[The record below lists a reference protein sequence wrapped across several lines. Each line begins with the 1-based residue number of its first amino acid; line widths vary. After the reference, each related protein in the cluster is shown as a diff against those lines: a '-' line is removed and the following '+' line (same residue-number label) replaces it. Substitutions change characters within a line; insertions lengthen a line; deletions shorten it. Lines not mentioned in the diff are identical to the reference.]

1 MSSETLAGVFRPVRP
16 GRDCSRT
23 VGGEEGKKTP
33 LSVCQQASRMD
44 GGPPLQAKPRSAA
57 SLSLRM
63 SLDPSLERL
72 VSHERLHSR
81 PAFHVTTGV
90 FRTLLAMHVSASAR
104 WSMEHLHTQ
113 MHAACGAPAVVGEM
127 PRDPCVRQT
136 GKAVR
141 GHAWFAAGQPAPLLR
156 PACLQ
161 GAGPVGE
168 DGPHSA
174 YRFFMNRVTM
184 VCMGLGGSGLG
195 AVGSALGTPWW
206 LACAQPAA
214 HEGPGTSPPP
224 DDGAGIPA
232 QSPDGGTSAP

>member
-72 VSHERLHSR
+72 VLHERLHSR

-90 FRTLLAMHVSASAR
+90 FRALLAMHVSASGALEHETPAHPDACRMRRTSSGGGDAQRPLHATDWGSGAGSCVVCCRAAGPSSAASMPAR
-104 WSMEHLHTQ
+104 SRAGGRGWATFRLQIFHESSDNGLFGIGGECSWG
-113 MHAACGAPAVVGEM
+113 CGQRP
-127 PRDPCVRQT
+127 
-136 GKAVR
+136 
-141 GHAWFAAGQPAPLLR
+141 GHALVAGLC
-156 PACLQ
+156 PAC
-161 GAGPVGE
+161 
-168 DGPHSA
+168 
-174 YRFFMNRVTM
+174 
-184 VCMGLGGSGLG
+184 
-195 AVGSALGTPWW
+195 
-206 LACAQPAA
+206 
-214 HEGPGTSPPP
+214 SP
-224 DDGAGIPA
+224 
-232 QSPDGGTSAP
+232 